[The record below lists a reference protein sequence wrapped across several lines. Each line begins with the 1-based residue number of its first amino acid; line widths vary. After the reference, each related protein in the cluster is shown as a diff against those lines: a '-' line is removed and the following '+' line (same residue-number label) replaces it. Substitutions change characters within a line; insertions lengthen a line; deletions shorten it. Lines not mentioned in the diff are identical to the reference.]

1 MSEMEHTR
9 LIQLARNKIKLTSNV
24 QRVRES
30 SGNYQVDNDPVIELV
45 NKIIDDALQRRA
57 SDIHIEP
64 AKIGLRCRIRIDG
77 ELKNL
82 HEVLPDELKDFI
94 ISRIKV
100 MSGLDIAEHRL
111 PQDGRFIHEAE
122 GRGIDVRVSVVPLIN
137 GEKIVMR
144 LLNNTQRY
152 MGINDMEISHENKE
166 LLQDLIHA
174 PNGAVIVA
182 GPVNSGKT
190 TTLYAALK
198 EVMSG
203 KENIITIEDPVEYQ
217 LEGINQMQVNS
228 RTGFTFASGLR
239 ASLRQDSDLIMLGEI
254 RDEETAGIAIRAA
267 LTGHLIFT
275 TLHTGS
281 AAEAVFRLL
290 DMGIKGYVLSA
301 AVRGVVAQRLVRRL
315 CPKCRKKIRI
325 NRININ
331 EKLSDE
337 ALKDVEYLYSSAG
350 CNECDGT
357 GYKGRLA
364 IHEIMLMSDE
374 LSEALKNDDINL
386 KLVEEVIKN
395 NGMKTLW
402 QNGLEKVIQGETSLD
417 ELHRV
422 LG

>member
-1 MSEMEHTR
+1 MEHDR
-9 LIQLARNKIKLTSNV
+9 LVQLAKNKIKLTSSV

-30 SGNYQVDNDPVIELV
+30 SGSYQIDNDPVIELV
-45 NKIIDDALQRRA
+45 NKIIDDALHHRA
-57 SDIHIEP
+57 SDIHLEP
-64 AKIGLRCRIRIDG
+64 MKNGLCCRIRVDG
-77 ELKNL
+77 QLQSLYES
-82 HEVLPDELKDFI
+82 LPEELKDFVV
-94 ISRIKV
+94 SRIKV
-100 MSGLDIAEHRL
+100 MGGMDIAEHRV
-111 PQDGRFIHEAE
+111 PQDGRFIHEAG
-122 GRGIDVRVSVVPLIN
+122 GREIDVRVSVIPLIN

-152 MGINDMEISHENKE
+152 MGLEEMEFSHENKR

-217 LEGINQMQVNS
+217 LEGVNQMQVNS
-228 RTGFTFASGLR
+228 RTGLTFASGLR
-239 ASLRQDSDLIMLGEI
+239 ACLRQDSDLIMLGEI
-254 RDEETAGIAIRAA
+254 RDEETANIAMRAA

-337 ALKDVEYLYSSAG
+337 ALKDIEYLYSSAG